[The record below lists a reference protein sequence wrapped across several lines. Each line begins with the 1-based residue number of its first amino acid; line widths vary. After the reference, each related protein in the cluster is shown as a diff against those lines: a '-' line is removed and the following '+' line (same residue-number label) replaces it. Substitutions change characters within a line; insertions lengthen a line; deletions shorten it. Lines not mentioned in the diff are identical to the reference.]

1 MHLFIEA
8 EYEGATIVMGDD
20 PTLTV
25 ANVTST
31 SDKPEAP
38 SEKPDLKADDSKTTT
53 TSTTTEAAK
62 DKE

>member
-1 MHLFIEA
+1 
-8 EYEGATIVMGDD
+8 MGDD